1 MWHLSFK
8 PGMLKMRYMPE
19 TDMIMMV
26 IVWGLNF
33 LEVHNQVEVAAIGKL
48 LHSISLTWQ
57 FKIDF

>member
-1 MWHLSFK
+1 
-8 PGMLKMRYMPE
+8 
-19 TDMIMMV
+19 MIMMV